1 MTVIDKNEIIP
12 GSSVEEINRAI
23 EGQLMRVIYRSRS
36 FIDEEGES
44 DVLKAA
50 NKNNPSLDVT
60 GVLVSN
66 SGWFLQVLEGPGS
79 NVKKLLNKIEAD
91 TRHTDFFVIST
102 GAINDRNF
110 KEWSM
115 ASVSMD
121 PLQFTQLVKDCMNGK
136 NQALEDVRNFLCYG
150 KWT

>member
-1 MTVIDKNEIIP
+1 MMNTDNSALTP
-12 GSSVEEINRAI
+12 SSSVEEINRAI

-36 FIDEEGES
+36 LMKEGGEEE
-44 DVLKAA
+44 VLKAA
-50 NKNNPSLDVT
+50 HRNNPALDVT

-66 SGWFLQVLEGPGS
+66 SGWFIQVLEGPGA
-79 NVKKLLNKIEAD
+79 NVKKLLDKIEAD
-91 TRHTDFFVIST
+91 TRHTDFYVIST
-102 GAINDRNF
+102 GGISERNF

-121 PLQFTQLVKDCMNGK
+121 PLRFGQLVKDCMKGE
-136 NQALEDVRNFLCYG
+136 NQALDEVRNFLCFG